1 MYYIVVFVLILLLV
15 MIIVDPCVHMSD
27 FLSLIRYCTVVI
39 IYGSSRVGVLYKGE
53 KALNNVANPSIARVS
68 ISRHCYRALCGI

>member
-1 MYYIVVFVLILLLV
+1 MSTYVYCYVLCIGVYTYITVLLV

-39 IYGSSRVGVLYKGE
+39 LSSVGVLYK
-53 KALNNVANPSIARVS
+53 A
-68 ISRHCYRALCGI
+68 